1 MHGQT
6 VKPVPRI
13 NASCAPGHYGDAPDS
28 AAAVRPR
35 SSDANPPSH
44 YKRNVAPAS
53 ARPPD
58 YYNARMHAAQ
68 ASHGGSAAVAG
79 RAKILDGATR
89 RFTGLTGRAAVSE
102 IFPMLPLAFPLGEQ
116 FTGVPNLGA
125 PSRYLR

>member
-13 NASCAPGHYGDAPDS
+13 NASCAPGHHGDAPDS

-53 ARPPD
+53 ARPLD

-79 RAKILDGATR
+79 RAKILDGAT
-89 RFTGLTGRAAVSE
+89 GRAAPSAKFSRCYHRCCHGRFISVSSSPGSRISARQAV
-102 IFPMLPLAFPLGEQ
+102 IFVRG
-116 FTGVPNLGA
+116 
-125 PSRYLR
+125 